1 MKLKGEIEM
10 SKIKDDIQEVLS
22 VLNDGDTILVGGFGL
37 VGAPLTL
44 IEGLIEKDIKDLTIV
59 SNNLGE
65 SWKGLGAVLNQGKIS
80 KGIGSYFTSN
90 RDVGD
95 AYQRGEIELE
105 LRPQG
110 TLSEA
115 MRAGGAGIPAFY
127 TPTAQGTDLAKG
139 KEEREFDGEKYILEK
154 AIRGNVAFVRAQ
166 KADKLGNLVYY
177 KTGRNFNPIM
187 ATAADYVIAEVDEI
201 VEVGEIDPEAVVTP
215 HLYVDAIVVAEQILT
230 KDGVQ
235 NV

>member
-65 SWKGLGAVLNQGKIS
+65 SGKGLGAVLNQGKIS